1 MSVRVGL
8 TGGVACGKSTVAE
21 MLREFGAHIIDADEV
36 ARELVLP
43 GHPALQAIVTQ
54 FGSQYLLNDG
64 TLDRAGMRA
73 LVFSDSAAKKWL
85 EALLHPQI
93 RQTFITRSKRLEIN
107 DPEAIIV
114 WVVPLLIEND
124 YLSLIDT
131 VLVIDCPQS
140 VQVQRLR
147 ARSGWSDAQISAVL
161 AAQCGR
167 DQRNAAADRVIAN
180 DGSLDTLRHAIIAY
194 ADALKKSRGFA

>member
-21 MLREFGAHIIDADEV
+21 MLRGFGAHIIDADEI

-43 GHPALQAIVTQ
+43 GQPALQAILAQ
-54 FGSQYLLNDG
+54 WGPQYLKKDG
-64 TLDRAGMRA
+64 TLDRAALRA

-93 RQTFITRSKRLEIN
+93 RQTFIARSKYLEMN
-107 DPEAIIV
+107 NPEAIIV

-124 YLSLIDT
+124 YLSLVDT

-140 VQVQRLR
+140 VQVQRLQ
-147 ARSGWSDAQISAVL
+147 ARTGWSDAQISAVL
-161 AAQCGR
+161 AAQCDR
-167 DQRNAAADRVIAN
+167 DQRNAAADQVIVN
-180 DGSLDTLRHAIIAY
+180 DGSLDSLQNAIIAY